1 MGRIPAQPPTE
12 TFKALAGNLGSL
24 LSVFNLILT
33 QQEEK
38 DEMKCVHP
46 PPLWDDAILTQHQ

>member
-1 MGRIPAQPPTE
+1 MGRNPAHPPTG

-24 LSVFNLILT
+24 FSVFNLILT

-38 DEMKCVHP
+38 RWGKM
-46 PPLWDDAILTQHQ
+46 DAI